1 MHFCLQMLEVN
12 PDEDQIWIKTTEDR
26 GRMRV
31 SFREGHTS
39 PPLCKT
45 TACYSLRGR
54 QDVIL
59 PIIS

>member
-1 MHFCLQMLEVN
+1 MLEVN